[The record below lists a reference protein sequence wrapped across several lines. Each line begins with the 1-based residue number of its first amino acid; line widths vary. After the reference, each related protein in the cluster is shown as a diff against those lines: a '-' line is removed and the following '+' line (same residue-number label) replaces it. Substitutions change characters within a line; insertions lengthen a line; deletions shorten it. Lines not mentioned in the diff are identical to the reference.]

1 MPTALTPTQII
12 ADLRAL
18 DRIENDWSAEGR
30 LDGLTKDSLDDKR
43 ADLMDELR
51 TRFTTSVD
59 EGSPF
64 KEKWSA
70 WQGDMDCDH
79 NGHTFVPTIPVAYGK
94 TELEAIE
101 TLLEMIGE
109 DA

>member
-1 MPTALTPTQII
+1 MTTQLTPQEII
-12 ADLRAL
+12 ADLHAL
-18 DRIENDWSAEGR
+18 ARIENDWSAEGR

-43 ADLMDELR
+43 ADLMDSLR
-51 TRFTTSVD
+51 ERFTTVEND
-59 EGSPF
+59 NPWHD
-64 KEKWSA
+64 WSA
-70 WQGDMDCDH
+70 WEGDMDCDH
-79 NGHTFVPTIPVAYGK
+79 NGFTYVPTIPVGYGK